1 MDRLTLQC
9 FVTYCVGNIIEP
21 HLFFADEAPSYPS
34 GFAAMLVFLSVSTV
48 MIITMRVYLIW
59 HNTWRSEKLARGLTD
74 STELH
79 ISDLTD
85 GELLEYQYI

>member
-1 MDRLTLQC
+1 
-9 FVTYCVGNIIEP
+9 
-21 HLFFADEAPSYPS
+21 
-34 GFAAMLVFLSVSTV
+34 MLVFLSVSTV

-85 GELLEYQYI
+85 GELLDYQYI